1 MNYIVKR
8 WGIFERMLTRKKVD
22 KMLTRK
28 KVTKHILH
36 GGMLSC
42 EKLVLGMLKK
52 GINFFLERT
61 LSNEQNTA
69 TWFEE

>member
-1 MNYIVKR
+1 MNYIGKDGASLKECWLEKR
-8 WGIFERMLTRKKVD
+8 LTKCW
-22 KMLTRK
+22 LEK